1 MGIKELEK
9 RIKKLEV
16 AEWGITCVI
25 FHGEGEPIEVRD
37 AMCADFRTIQP
48 DDPEYREYTENL

>member
-9 RIKKLEV
+9 RIKKLEK
-16 AEWGITCVI
+16 AEWGFTLII
-25 FHGEGEPIEVRD
+25 LHGRGKPIEVRD
-37 AMCADFRTIQP
+37 AMCGVLRTIQP